1 MMKKLVILGVLL
13 LGVPRAFGADAPIRV
28 GTTLMELT
36 LRQVS
41 DRMIEVEL
49 SPLDDQGHARPDPVS
64 TVLVPFTS
72 TEKLRI
78 RDLSAAQQ
86 VQAGSMR
93 VSITPSPL
101 SVTVSGADEQPVQT
115 FSFDAQDGSISF
127 ATPAPVFGL
136 GEGRQQFD
144 RRGYLFDM
152 RNGQNQMLATNGAT
166 VPVPFLIGADGWAMF
181 IHNPPVTVANARQAS
196 RPWGQF
202 DLRDKAHGR
211 FIPQAGSLAMAPLHL
226 FIMLLHEPTDA
237 MEEYIRL
244 TGHPAMPPKWAL
256 GYFQS
261 HRSLSGRDEPL
272 SIAQTLRD
280 KNLPCDALIYLGTGY
295 TNGPTGWN
303 LGHGSLTFNPK
314 TFPDPPKTID
324 ALHALHFKII
334 LHKNAA
340 PAGLFGT
347 SITEPSDSPNHI
359 RNYWATHRPDEAL
372 GIDGWWPDDGDELP
386 IEARLARLRCYY
398 EGPLQDHPNERPW
411 FLSRNGYAGA
421 SRYGAW
427 LWSGDVASRWATLAA
442 HVPVGVTFS
451 ASLSPFWGTDIGGFV
466 PPRDGELTGELYVRW
481 FQFAAFTPLFR
492 SHGRTWHLRLP
503 WGWNTGEPGPIESP
517 PGPDPS
523 LLHNA
528 EVEPICRKFLDLRYQ
543 LLPYNYTLIR
553 QACDTGL
560 PPMRALWMHYGN
572 DPEAVTIGDEYLWGR
587 DMLVAPVVE
596 KGAASR
602 HLYLPAGQW
611 YDWWNNQTVAGSRW
625 IDRPVDLATMPLYV
639 RAGGIIPVDPI
650 RQYTAQP
657 VDEPTT
663 IRVYPG
669 ADGDFVLYDDDGHS
683 MGYQNGTDP
692 STQWIHFHWD
702 DASHRLTVSPDE
714 RMKHWPGEARVFA
727 FEIAGSS
734 SQAKINFKGERM
746 QITLPAK

>member
-1 MMKKLVILGVLL
+1 MKKWIALGLL
-13 LGVPRAFGADAPIRV
+13 LFSMPLAFGADAPIRI
-28 GTTLMELT
+28 GATPMELSIN
-36 LRQVS
+36 QIS
-41 DRMIEVEL
+41 DRMIEL
-49 SPLDDQGHARPDPVS
+49 TLAPLDDHGTPRPDPAS
-64 TVLVPFTS
+64 TVLVPFQS
-72 TEKLRI
+72 TEKLRL
-78 RDLSAAQQ
+78 RDLPAAQDLQ
-86 VQAGSMR
+86 IGPMHI
-93 VSITPSPL
+93 SIQPSPL
-101 SVTVSGADEQPVQT
+101 SISLTDANGKSIHE
-115 FSFDAQDGSISF
+115 FSFDPQDGSVTF
-127 ATPAPVFGL
+127 PTPAPVFGL

-152 RNGQNQMLATNGAT
+152 RNGQNTLLATNGAT
-166 VPVPFLIGADGWAMF
+166 VPVPFLIGADGWAIF
-181 IHNPPVTVANARQAS
+181 IHNPPVAPATARQAS

-211 FIPQAGSLAMAPLHL
+211 FIPQPGSLTMAPLHL
-226 FIMLLHEPTDA
+226 FIMALHQPADA

-261 HRSLSGRDEPL
+261 HRSLTGSDEPL
-272 SIAQTLRD
+272 AIAQTLRD

-314 TFPDPPKTID
+314 TFPDPPKTIN
-324 ALHALHFKII
+324 ALHDLNFKII

-340 PAGLFGT
+340 PAALFGT

-398 EGPLQDHPNERPW
+398 EGPLLDRPNERPW

-421 SRYGAW
+421 ARYGAW
-427 LWSGDVASRWATLAA
+427 IWSGDVDSRWATLAA
-442 HVPVGVTFS
+442 HIPVGLNFS
-451 ASLSPFWGTDIGGFV
+451 ASLSPFWGTDTGGFV

-481 FQFAAFTPLFR
+481 FQFSAFTPLFR

-503 WGWNTGEPGPIESP
+503 WGWNTGDPGPIETP
-517 PGPDPS
+517 PGPDPA

-560 PPMRALWMHYGN
+560 PPMRALWLNYAD
-572 DPEAVTIGDEYLWGR
+572 DPTAVSLGDEYLWGQ
-587 DMLVAPVVE
+587 DILVAPVVE
-596 KGAASR
+596 KAATSR
-602 HLYLPAGQW
+602 HLYLPPGRW
-611 YDWWNNQTVAGSRW
+611 YNWWTDQPLSGAQW
-625 IDRPVDLATMPLYV
+625 IDQPVDLATMPLYI
-639 RAGGIIPVDPI
+639 RSGAIIPVDPI

-657 VDEPTT
+657 VTEPTT
-663 IRVYPG
+663 LRIYPG
-669 ADGDFVLYDDDGHS
+669 ADGSFTLYDDDGHS
-683 MGYQNGTDP
+683 MAYENGTDP
-692 STQWIHFHWD
+692 STQWIHFQWD
-702 DASHRLTVSPDE
+702 EAAHRLTISPDA
-714 RMKHWPGEARVFA
+714 RMKNLAPLSRTFLLQL
-727 FEIAGSS
+727 AGNTTST
-734 SQAKINFKGERM
+734 KIEFKG
-746 QITLPAK
+746 QPITIPLKPQ